1 MEILKTQG
9 LKYGYMRDSL
19 VLKGIDAAFERGRI
33 YAILGASGCGKT
45 TLLSLLGG
53 LDTPTEGVILFDGKP
68 ISDIGFERYRREDVS
83 FVFQNYNLI
92 DYMTAAEN
100 VRLVTDRDP
109 AEILNRVGLT
119 ADEQKRN
126 VLKLSGGQQQRVAI
140 ARALASSAPIILAD
154 EPTGNLDEDTA
165 DEIMDILVEQS
176 YAFGKCTIIVT
187 HAMHIAQRADVILNI
202 RHGLLATA

>member
-68 ISDIGFERYRREDVS
+68 ISDIEFERYRREDVS

-100 VRLVTDRDP
+100 VRLVTDRP
-109 AEILNRVGLT
+109 P
-119 ADEQKRN
+119 QK
-126 VLKLSGGQQQRVAI
+126 S
-140 ARALASSAPIILAD
+140 
-154 EPTGNLDEDTA
+154 
-165 DEIMDILVEQS
+165 
-176 YAFGKCTIIVT
+176 
-187 HAMHIAQRADVILNI
+187 
-202 RHGLLATA
+202 